1 MRNGFL
7 SKAQEKKQ
15 ANQWNKKEF
24 LLISFYI
31 GYLIN
36 VISIYLIQLFKYLK
50 DLFLFKPLFFP
61 FLKKIQKIV
70 CYIILAKS
78 LIPFVN

>member
-15 ANQWNKKEF
+15 TNQWNKKKF

-36 VISIYLIQLFKYLK
+36 IISIYLIQLFKYLK

-61 FLKKIQKIV
+61 FFEKNSKNSLLY
-70 CYIILAKS
+70 YIS
-78 LIPFVN
+78 

>member
-15 ANQWNKKEF
+15 TNQWNKKKF

-31 GYLIN
+31 G
-36 VISIYLIQLFKYLK
+36 YLIQLFKYLK

-61 FLKKIQKIV
+61 FFEKNSKNSLLY
-70 CYIILAKS
+70 YIS
-78 LIPFVN
+78 

>member
-15 ANQWNKKEF
+15 TNQWNKKKF

-36 VISIYLIQLFKYLK
+36 VISIYLIQIFKYLK

-61 FLKKIQKIV
+61 FFEKNSKNSLLY
-70 CYIILAKS
+70 YIS
-78 LIPFVN
+78 

>member
-36 VISIYLIQLFKYLK
+36 VISIYLIQIFKYLK
-50 DLFLFKPLFFP
+50 DLFLFKPSFFP
-61 FLKKIQKIV
+61 FFEK
-70 CYIILAKS
+70 
-78 LIPFVN
+78 

>member
-50 DLFLFKPLFFP
+50 DLFLFKPLFFS
-61 FLKKIQKIV
+61 FFEKNSKNSLLY
-70 CYIILAKS
+70 YIS
-78 LIPFVN
+78 

>member
-7 SKAQEKKQ
+7 LKAQEKKQ
-15 ANQWNKKEF
+15 TNQWNKKEF

-61 FLKKIQKIV
+61 FFEKNSKN
-70 CYIILAKS
+70 S
-78 LIPFVN
+78 L

>member
-15 ANQWNKKEF
+15 TNQWNKKKF

-36 VISIYLIQLFKYLK
+36 VISIYIIQLFKYLK

-61 FLKKIQKIV
+61 FFEKNSKNSLLY
-70 CYIILAKS
+70 YIS
-78 LIPFVN
+78 

>member
-15 ANQWNKKEF
+15 TNQWNKKKF

-61 FLKKIQKIV
+61 FFEK
-70 CYIILAKS
+70 
-78 LIPFVN
+78 

>member
-15 ANQWNKKEF
+15 TNQWNKKKF
-24 LLISFYI
+24 LLISF
-31 GYLIN
+31 YLIN

-61 FLKKIQKIV
+61 FFEKNSKNSLLY
-70 CYIILAKS
+70 YIS
-78 LIPFVN
+78 

>member
-15 ANQWNKKEF
+15 TNQWNKKKF

-61 FLKKIQKIV
+61 FFEKNSKNSLLY
-70 CYIILAKS
+70 YIS
-78 LIPFVN
+78 

>member
-61 FLKKIQKIV
+61 FFEKNSKNSLLY
-70 CYIILAKS
+70 YIS
-78 LIPFVN
+78 